1 MFIKN
6 KMIEEFNFEKCLQ
19 KQLSGLI
26 SLKLY
31 GCVGRSFDINPHSV
45 YCFIYI
51 KFLTQTKRIKI
62 KKNFPFTCMF
72 ILF

>member
-1 MFIKN
+1 
-6 KMIEEFNFEKCLQ
+6 MIEEFNFEKCLQ

-31 GCVGRSFDINPHSV
+31 GCVGSSFDINPHTLCLLFQFSSLILN
-45 YCFIYI
+45 FSL
-51 KFLTQTKRIKI
+51 KPNESK
-62 KKNFPFTCMF
+62 KKNNFSFTCMF